1 MQNYKELK
9 VWEKAH
15 SFTLKI
21 YQVTKEF
28 PKEEIYGLTG
38 QMRRAAASI
47 PVNIAEGCGRNSNL
61 ELANFL
67 QISLGSSNEMEYD
80 LLLAKELVYL
90 SEPNYSELN
99 ILIGEIRAM
108 LLSLIQKV
116 RNKPFKS

>member
-28 PKEEIYGLTG
+28 PKEEIYGLTS

-67 QISLGSSNEMEYD
+67 QISLGSTNEMEYD

-116 RNKPFKS
+116 RNKPYKS

>member
-15 SFTLKI
+15 QFTLKI
-21 YQVTKEF
+21 YQTTKDF
-28 PKEEIYGLTG
+28 PKEEIYGLTS

-67 QISLGSSNEMEYD
+67 QISLGSSNEIEYD
-80 LLLAKELVYL
+80 LFLARELLYLKEAQFY
-90 SEPNYSELN
+90 ELN
-99 ILIGEIRAM
+99 CLIGEIRAM
-108 LLSLIQKV
+108 LLSLIQRV

>member
-15 SFTLKI
+15 LFTLKI
-21 YQVTKEF
+21 YQATTGF
-28 PKEEIYGLTG
+28 PKEEIYGLTS

-47 PVNIAEGCGRNSNL
+47 PMNIAEGCGRNSNL

-67 QISLGSSNEMEYD
+67 QVSLGSSNEMEYQ

-90 SEPNYSELN
+90 NEPYYSELN

-116 RNKPFKS
+116 RQKPFKS